1 MKYLP
6 DWAKGRENMPQIS
19 DTRKTDGWTDRQTDP
34 YWVPARRIQFLGN
47 QVSKQIPVT
56 KSLNGTVQR
65 NSLSLNGTVQHN
77 SLSLF
82 GGSWT
87 AENVY
92 MFISKRSNSYR
103 FYFKMQFFKNC
114 LVQFFAHYS
123 ISVNNFSSQSILQKF
138 IIFFSNYPSNIHLF
152 SKR

>member
-1 MKYLP
+1 MIQGHYTSQPLPEGTLSVKYLP

-103 FYFKMQFFKNC
+103 FYFKMHFFLK
-114 LVQFFAHYS
+114 LFGP
-123 ISVNNFSSQSILQKF
+123 ILCSLQYFCK
-138 IIFFSNYPSNIHLF
+138 
-152 SKR
+152 